1 MIPPPAWQEYM
12 TFFGLVLLRLFESL
26 SHQIGTE
33 DKHLMGQNK
42 QVMG

>member
-1 MIPPPAWQEYM
+1 MIPLAWQEYM
-12 TFFGLVLLRLFESL
+12 GLSGQVLLRLFESL

-33 DKHLMGQNK
+33 ARHLMGQIK